1 MDARDESAFD
11 DLVAQELEDWEDM
24 EADEDMIEEEKKE
37 EAENESQ
44 KFVII

>member
-24 EADEDMIEEEKKE
+24 EADEDMIEEEKKDKVE
-37 EAENESQ
+37 GETQ
-44 KFVII
+44 QFVII

>member
-11 DLVAQELEDWEDM
+11 DLVAQELEEWEDM

>member
-11 DLVAQELEDWEDM
+11 DLVAQELEEWEDM

-37 EAENESQ
+37 
-44 KFVII
+44 

>member
-11 DLVAQELEDWEDM
+11 DLVAQELEEWEDM

-37 EAENESQ
+37 ETENESQ